1 MKSTR
6 ITAEKVNDV
15 ATQPQ
20 VEAEVEHEAPAK
32 HEDAEALRRRRAQ
45 IAAYI

>member
-6 ITAEKVNDV
+6 IAAEKQTDSHQ
-15 ATQPQ
+15 AQ
-20 VEAEVEHEAPAK
+20 VDTEVEIEAQPK